1 MLRLSALLCLVGT
14 VAAVPAL
21 VWKSEPTETVY
32 TSSQIKPEELLNGV
46 GVGSS
51 AVVFLLARASS
62 GSDSLTELAPQLSR
76 TAASK
81 PAEVHSHV
89 TEMRNGALLDK
100 EANKKGHSSLVVNLS
115 ELASKLSTKEEEI
128 AVDASGL
135 MSKSQAKKTK
145 RAKQLEK
152 ANVLIVNVDANVDPQ
167 TLDLAVME
175 AVHHDS
181 IDSVMLTSVRSID
194 EVKHERRLMEHRR
207 LQAMEKA
214 GRKLQQSQRRR
225 LEDANQEEN
234 ANGDD
239 SSLEGVYY
247 VSLTPNILAGILFF
261 LLFATVAFIGISC
274 MGMIAGQDVYV
285 KKMPS
290 VGREA

>member
-1 MLRLSALLCLVGT
+1 MV
-14 VAAVPAL
+14 
-21 VWKSEPTETVY
+21 
-32 TSSQIKPEELLNGV
+32 
-46 GVGSS
+46 
-51 AVVFLLARASS
+51 
-62 GSDSLTELAPQLSR
+62 
-76 TAASK
+76 
-81 PAEVHSHV
+81 
-89 TEMRNGALLDK
+89 
-100 EANKKGHSSLVVNLS
+100 
-115 ELASKLSTKEEEI
+115 
-128 AVDASGL
+128 VDASGI

-145 RAKQLEK
+145 RAKQLEE

-167 TLDLAVME
+167 ILDRAVME
-175 AVHHDS
+175 AVQHDS
-181 IDSVMLTSVRSID
+181 IDSVMLTSVRSVD
-194 EVKHERRLMEHRR
+194 EVKHERIMMEHRR

-234 ANGDD
+234 ANADND

-261 LLFATVAFIGISC
+261 LLFSTVAFIGISC

>member
-1 MLRLSALLCLVGT
+1 
-14 VAAVPAL
+14 
-21 VWKSEPTETVY
+21 
-32 TSSQIKPEELLNGV
+32 
-46 GVGSS
+46 
-51 AVVFLLARASS
+51 
-62 GSDSLTELAPQLSR
+62 
-76 TAASK
+76 
-81 PAEVHSHV
+81 
-89 TEMRNGALLDK
+89 
-100 EANKKGHSSLVVNLS
+100 
-115 ELASKLSTKEEEI
+115 
-128 AVDASGL
+128 
-135 MSKSQAKKTK
+135 
-145 RAKQLEK
+145 
-152 ANVLIVNVDANVDPQ
+152 
-167 TLDLAVME
+167 
-175 AVHHDS
+175 
-181 IDSVMLTSVRSID
+181 
-194 EVKHERRLMEHRR
+194 MEHRR